1 MESISEFIEKY
12 VSVSDIVTT
21 LITMAIAGVFTLI
34 LRAIWKGIK
43 KLSKDK
49 QKTRNVLQYIVLFL
63 CFEFPF
69 GIGLF
74 VGLNRDNALRV
85 ICWSIFAVYFAIRLS
100 VLIKQLLDETANP
113 GEDCFAGESEC
124 NDDRVSDE

>member
-43 KLSKDK
+43 KLSK
-49 QKTRNVLQYIVLFL
+49 
-63 CFEFPF
+63 
-69 GIGLF
+69 
-74 VGLNRDNALRV
+74 
-85 ICWSIFAVYFAIRLS
+85 AVVPDRPARQRY
-100 VLIKQLLDETANP
+100 
-113 GEDCFAGESEC
+113 AG
-124 NDDRVSDE
+124 